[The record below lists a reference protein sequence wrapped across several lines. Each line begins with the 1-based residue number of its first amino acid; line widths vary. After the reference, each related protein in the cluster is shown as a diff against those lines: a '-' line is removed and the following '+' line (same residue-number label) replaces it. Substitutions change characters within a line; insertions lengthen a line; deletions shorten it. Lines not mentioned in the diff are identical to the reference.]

1 MSGETSEVQEGQ
13 VDWFSV
19 SGTVVGQTG
28 FRTNTGSGSGSGRMK
43 SIDKSNSTIRD
54 WYRIP
59 NNDPLAGGKCVL
71 RQLYINDAD
80 EKRKRVECVAR
91 IQFGDGTPC
100 GTISSKPIKVIS
112 KPSKK
117 RSNVKNTE
125 GNSWDHCIY
134 ICNDMLSLAI
144 FSTACIHHGSTVSL
158 FNRIRSQTVSTKYL
172 GVSSSTAAQPFMYP
186 GQTNKAGQQ
195 GSHGNGTTNTP
206 TASSSDGT
214 CFIARTA
221 SWDPF
226 VIWTVDTNW
235 VTSTEQVQADV
246 DEYIGPSCAQ
256 SLRNDVP
263 YPPPPAI
270 AAKNKTGQPLA
281 VHYNQHIVLQCLTTG
296 LVSPVM
302 IIRKVDR
309 AATVVGG
316 ANTDNYPHAADDPQH
331 GGGGEY
337 GDEILG
343 DPVSQLHKVALQI
356 VQDPASRPHHNP
368 QTHQYNGSMLP
379 RTSNN
384 GPATYLACLND
395 MVGMHRS
402 VHERKPIRPVFHHDN
417 NNTNNDDPRAIT
429 RRRIASTGSASS
441 FYYGMMHQ
449 QQQRPVDQLPSLPET
464 SMMQHHPHHQQ
475 PMLASKRSRSVSI
488 ADDYYSD
495 RQSMQS
501 TLTPSWSELG
511 AYWYEDVSDS
521 AVWSI
526 VGTGKMNPPLY
537 IPLFC
542 LCSSSSL
549 CGCRICKIYP
559 MGALLY
565 GKRVRRHEL
574 STCFYIH
581 DPQSSWLLTIQS
593 SS

>member
-1 MSGETSEVQEGQ
+1 
-13 VDWFSV
+13 
-19 SGTVVGQTG
+19 
-28 FRTNTGSGSGSGRMK
+28 
-43 SIDKSNSTIRD
+43 
-54 WYRIP
+54 
-59 NNDPLAGGKCVL
+59 
-71 RQLYINDAD
+71 
-80 EKRKRVECVAR
+80 
-91 IQFGDGTPC
+91 
-100 GTISSKPIKVIS
+100 
-112 KPSKK
+112 
-117 RSNVKNTE
+117 
-125 GNSWDHCIY
+125 
-134 ICNDMLSLAI
+134 
-144 FSTACIHHGSTVSL
+144 
-158 FNRIRSQTVSTKYL
+158 
-172 GVSSSTAAQPFMYP
+172 MYP
-186 GQTNKAGQQ
+186 GQNSKAGQQ
-195 GSHGNGTTNTP
+195 GGNSNTTNTP

-226 VIWTVDTNW
+226 VIWIVDTNW

-356 VQDPASRPHHNP
+356 VQDPASRPPHNP
-368 QTHQYNGSMLP
+368 SAHQYNGSMLP

-402 VHERKPIRPVFHHDN
+402 VHERKPIRPVFHQDH
-417 NNTNNDDPRAIT
+417 NNDDPRAIT

-441 FYYGMMHQ
+441 FYYGMMHHQ
-449 QQQRPVDQLPSLPET
+449 QQQRSVDPLPSLPET
-464 SMMQHHPHHQQ
+464 SVMQQHHQQ

-488 ADDYYSD
+488 ADDYYTD

-526 VGTGKMNPPLY
+526 VGTGIKNMS
-537 IPLFC
+537 F
-542 LCSSSSL
+542 S
-549 CGCRICKIYP
+549 
-559 MGALLY
+559 
-565 GKRVRRHEL
+565 
-574 STCFYIH
+574 
-581 DPQSSWLLTIQS
+581 
-593 SS
+593 